1 MDFSG
6 ISHRAPFYFAGTLG
20 VLAFIM
26 SLLLIHNPRKETTEG
41 FHSLEPEVFTKI
53 NWKVFITPIILTLVL
68 AFGLSAFETLFSLY
82 TAEKANYTP
91 RDISIA
97 IVGGGVAGAV
107 FQVFFFDKFMKYMT
121 ELTFIIWSLLYS
133 AIVLGLLILSHSY
146 WTIMFISFIVFIDS
160 I

>member
-1 MDFSG
+1 M
-6 ISHRAPFYFAGTLG
+6 
-20 VLAFIM
+20 
-26 SLLLIHNPRKETTEG
+26 
-41 FHSLEPEVFTKI
+41 
-53 NWKVFITPIILTLVL
+53 TLVL

-82 TAEKANYTP
+82 TAEKPTI

-146 WTIMFISFIVFIDS
+146 WTIMFISFIVFIGFDL
-160 I
+160 IRPALILLLTLQVIDKVLQVD

>member
-1 MDFSG
+1 MPGVTGMIADISPAKDKARTLVTCQLLSIQALFWVRDWW
-6 ISHRAPFYFAGTLG
+6 ILAEFSHRAPFYFAGTLG

-82 TAEKANYTP
+82 TAEKPT
-91 RDISIA
+91 IHHVIFQSQLL
-97 IVGGGVAGAV
+97 VVA
-107 FQVFFFDKFMKYMT
+107 
-121 ELTFIIWSLLYS
+121 
-133 AIVLGLLILSHSY
+133 
-146 WTIMFISFIVFIDS
+146 
-160 I
+160 